1 MKLLSLIIFGLV
13 SVSLQQDTIGDGN
26 QCVESCKDGEQ
37 EGLGDHCYYWSTA
50 RKSWDQSE
58 SDCKTRGGHLAA
70 VTSLE
75 IHNFLLKEV
84 DKDDRDTW
92 FWIGGSDKE
101 QEGNWEWVDG
111 SVWDFTIWAD
121 QPHQQQ
127 PEGGVNHGCLQIY
140 NHHYA
145 QNGWNDHRCDYY
157 YPFICSWRICPATVP
172 SDTTE
177 AVPGTNH
184 ATTEEPAANQTNVLF
199 DIMGVEVSLLAAVL
213 LPAGVFVIVVLVTV
227 VTCIACKRS
236 KKKTEEEE
244 MDVDDNTVYRTYE
257 LGENYE
263 RQYSINELFG
273 VSFNLCINRSHHK
286 DQEKKESRGVWGI
299 CCSWIESRAEK
310 CSFYA

>member
-157 YPFICSWRICPATVP
+157 YPFICSWRICQ
-172 SDTTE
+172 DTTE
-177 AVPGTNH
+177 EVVPGT
-184 ATTEEPAANQTNVLF
+184 TSEPPSTNGTIAGDDIF
-199 DIMGVEVSLLAAVL
+199 DIMGGEGLGLGFGIILALILIAFFLVKVFQKLQSFKNDYNVARAPKTDENHYYGIYYRSDGSKIDNSVMEVE
-213 LPAGVFVIVVLVTV
+213 
-227 VTCIACKRS
+227 
-236 KKKTEEEE
+236 
-244 MDVDDNTVYRTYE
+244 DVNTDYE
-257 LGENYE
+257 
-263 RQYSINELFG
+263 
-273 VSFNLCINRSHHK
+273 
-286 DQEKKESRGVWGI
+286 
-299 CCSWIESRAEK
+299 
-310 CSFYA
+310 